1 MTVTINGTGTIAGL
15 STGGLPDGSVDAD
28 SLATGAVTSGKL
40 GTGSVTSGKL
50 ASGAA
55 ATLVTS
61 NTVTGSAV
69 TSISITGL
77 DLDADISYFMEL
89 ELKGAANNFVSIF
102 ANNLQTATDYYQ
114 QNNYAVGTSSAG
126 EVANGAR
133 ITYTHPSLFTLSTID
148 ISYVTG
154 RYFAAIASNHRQTA
168 STTFASE
175 IQCVRKTVELA
186 ANLTRIDIVHNG
198 SGGIDVGS
206 KMRLYK
212 RV

>member
-1 MTVTINGTGTIAGL
+1 MQGQAPPTMKAASHSLVASSTV
-15 STGGLPDGSVDAD
+15 SGSD
-28 SLATGAVTSGKL
+28 VTSF
-40 GTGSVTSGKL
+40 
-50 ASGAA
+50 
-55 ATLVTS
+55 
-61 NTVTGSAV
+61 
-69 TSISITGL
+69 SITGL
-77 DLDADISYFMEL
+77 DLDAHISYFMEL
-89 ELKGAANNFVSIF
+89 ELKGAENNFVSIF

-126 EVANGAR
+126 EVANTAR
-133 ITYTHPSLFTLSTID
+133 ITYTHPDLFTLSTID

-154 RYFAAIASNHRQTA
+154 RYFAAIANNHRQTA

-186 ANLTRIDIVHNG
+186 ANLTRLDIVHNG
-198 SGGIDVGS
+198 SGGIAVGS